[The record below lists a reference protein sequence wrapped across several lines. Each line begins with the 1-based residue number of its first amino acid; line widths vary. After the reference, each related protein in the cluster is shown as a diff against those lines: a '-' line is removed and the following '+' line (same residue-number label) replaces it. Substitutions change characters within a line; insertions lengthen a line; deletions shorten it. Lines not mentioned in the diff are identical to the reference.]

1 MRYAVGSSPVRSWR
15 DRSGPLRT
23 SIPVIVSPAGASDP
37 WECPPDGS
45 SIELLISAYPEPGRI
60 GPPGRSVN
68 RRRRTDHS
76 PALLAYTALQVVAA
90 VIVFAWVAVSF
101 PMEPQIS
108 LTSTGGR
115 EGVLLGLVFWVAIG
129 LLGGTRVERL
139 HGHGVLTFHLPFI
152 VAAMALGGPAAGAV
166 VALVSTVEA
175 REFREAPWYGVLAN
189 HGALALSAVVGGLVF
204 HFVRIFLETG
214 IIGVDAQAANL
225 IAIVLGSFVMT
236 IVVTGLVAGT
246 VILRDHL
253 TFPEAVRVFDTSY
266 RISASSE
273 VVLGWVLMF
282 SYVSIG
288 WWATIICATLVLVV
302 WRGHDA
308 LEVARHDAMTGLLT
322 RAGFDVRLTEAIEA
336 SQTRGHYSAL
346 LAIDL
351 DGFKAV
357 NDEHGHAAGDD
368 VIRAVGARIR
378 EQIRLT
384 DSAVRRGGDEFS
396 VLLVDLPDTATAS
409 ASAAR
414 ILARLCEPVEVD
426 KGVVSVG
433 ASVGVYFIAPTDRQP
448 TTGRLHDLTDELMY
462 EAKRRGGGLAFGPP
476 DVFTTQP

>member
-1 MRYAVGSSPVRSWR
+1 M
-15 DRSGPLRT
+15 
-23 SIPVIVSPAGASDP
+23 
-37 WECPPDGS
+37 
-45 SIELLISAYPEPGRI
+45 
-60 GPPGRSVN
+60 N

-76 PALLAYTALQVVAA
+76 PALLAYTALQIIVAA
-90 VIVFAWVAVSF
+90 VAFAWVALSF
-101 PMEPQIS
+101 PIEPEIS
-108 LTSTGGR
+108 LTTSGGS

-152 VAAMALGGPAAGAV
+152 VAAMALGGPVAGAV
-166 VALVSTVEA
+166 VAMVSTIEA
-175 REFREAPWYGVLAN
+175 RELREAPWYGVLAN
-189 HGALALSAVVGGLVF
+189 HAALTLSAVAGGLVF
-204 HFVRIFLETG
+204 HFARTFLGMG
-214 IIGVDAQAANL
+214 IVGVDAQAGNL

-273 VVLGWVLMF
+273 VVLGWILMF
-282 SYVSIG
+282 SYVLIG

-322 RAGFDVRLTEAIEA
+322 RAGFDVRLAEATEAGR
-336 SQTRGHYSAL
+336 SRGHSAAL
-346 LAIDL
+346 LGIDL
-351 DGFKAV
+351 DGFKVV
-357 NDEHGHAAGDD
+357 NDRHGHAAGDD
-368 VIRAVGARIR
+368 VLRAVGARLR

-384 DSAVRRGGDEFS
+384 DAAVRRGGDEFS
-396 VLLVDLPDTATAS
+396 VLLVDLPDVETATN
-409 ASAAR
+409 SAAR
-414 ILARLCEPVEVD
+414 ILARLREPIEID
-426 KGVVSVG
+426 SGLVSVG
-433 ASVGVYFIAPTDRQP
+433 ASIGVYFIAPKDRPP
-448 TTGRLHDLTDELMY
+448 TTGRLHDLTDRLMY
-462 EAKRRGGGLAFGPP
+462 EAKRRGGGLEFGPS